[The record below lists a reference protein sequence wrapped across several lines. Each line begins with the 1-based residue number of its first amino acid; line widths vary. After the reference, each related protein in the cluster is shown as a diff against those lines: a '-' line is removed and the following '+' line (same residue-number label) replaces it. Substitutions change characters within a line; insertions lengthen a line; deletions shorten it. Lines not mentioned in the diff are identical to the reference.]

1 MAFAHTPLSPAE
13 LGPAVVKMAG
23 PDAPAQMRT
32 MVARGMAPL
41 PPRDIVVALY
51 AFWLDPTDEL
61 SETAGKTV
69 EGLPPGVISG
79 ALDDKR
85 LPPGALDFLARK
97 LARKEDLLEKI
108 VRHPNVDNETLAGV
122 AKVCPEGICDL
133 IAENQQRWLAHP
145 AIVVSLYN
153 NRFCRMSVI
162 HRVLELAVREGVDIR
177 LPMMEEI
184 KAVLDTS
191 EADPERDALFSSTL
205 AAGDEVAKKAQQ
217 ELERLE
223 RANAEDDLDLPLPDD
238 EEDVDLEEAERLAK
252 ELAQASEA
260 EGEDASEE
268 DAAEAPE
275 EGMAVSRERRLQTLM
290 KMKPMEKIRAALL
303 GDAYDRGVL
312 IRDANKMVQMATIKS
327 PKVKENEAVIFS
339 ANRSLSHEVIRYI
352 ANRRDWV
359 KMYTVKFNLV
369 MNPKTPMSRAMSLLA
384 FLNGADVKKVGRSK
398 SIPSALAKAAK
409 RKEQARR

>member
-41 PPRDIVVALY
+41 PPRDLVVALY

-69 EGLPPGVISG
+69 EGLPPAVIGG

-85 LPPGALDFLARK
+85 LPAGAIDFLARK
-97 LARKEDLLEKI
+97 LARKEDLLEKV

-122 AKVCPEGICDL
+122 AKVCPEGICDI
-133 IAENQQRWLAHP
+133 IAENQTRWLEHP
-145 AIVVSLYN
+145 AIVVGLYN

-162 HRVLELAVREGVDIR
+162 HRVLELAVREGVEIK

-184 KAVLDTS
+184 KAVLETS
-191 EADPERDALFSSTL
+191 EADPERDAMFANTL
-205 AAGDEVAKKAQQ
+205 AAGEEVEKQAEQ
-217 ELERLE
+217 ELERME
-223 RANAEDDLDLPLPDD
+223 QAGVEDDLDLPLPDED
-238 EEDVDLEEAERLAK
+238 DVDLEEAERLA
-252 ELAQASEA
+252 EEIA
-260 EGEDASEE
+260 EGQGEGDDGEDDGEE
-268 DAAEAPE
+268 EVAD
-275 EGMAVSRERRLQTLM
+275 EGIAVSRERRLQTLM

-312 IRDANKMVQMATIKS
+312 VRDSNKMVAMATIKS

-359 KMYTVKFNLV
+359 KLYTVKLNLV
-369 MNPKTPMSRAMSLLA
+369 MNPKTPMARSMSLLA
-384 FLNGADVKKVGRSK
+384 FLNGNDIKKVSRSK

-409 RKEQARR
+409 RKAQSRR

>member
-1 MAFAHTPLSPAE
+1 MAYAHTSLSPAE

-41 PPRDIVVALY
+41 PPRDLVVALY

-69 EGLPPGVISG
+69 EGLPDGVIAG

-85 LPPGALDFLARK
+85 LPAGAIDFLARK
-97 LARKEDLLEKI
+97 LARNEGLLEKI

-133 IAENQQRWLAHP
+133 LAENQQRWLAHP

-162 HRVLELAVREGVDIR
+162 HRVLELAVREGVEIK

-184 KAVLDTS
+184 KAVLESS
-191 EADPERDALFSSTL
+191 EADPERDKLFASTV
-205 AAGDEVAKKAQQ
+205 AASEVVEKKTEQ
-217 ELERLE
+217 ELERLAQA
-223 RANAEDDLDLPLPDD
+223 RAEDDLDLPLPDD
-238 EEDVDLEEAERLAK
+238 EDDGDVEEAERLAR
-252 ELAQASEA
+252 ELAAEA
-260 EGEDASEE
+260 GD
-268 DAAEAPE
+268 DDDDDHAPE

-327 PKVKENEAVIFS
+327 PKVKESEAVVFS
-339 ANRSLSHEVIRYI
+339 NNRSLSHEVIRYI

-359 KMYTVKFNLV
+359 KMYTVKLNLV
-369 MNPKTPMSRAMSLLA
+369 MNPKTPMSRSMSLLA
-384 FLNGADVKKVGRSK
+384 FLNASDVRKVGRSK
-398 SIPSALAKAAK
+398 GIPSALAKAAK
-409 RKEQARR
+409 RKEAARR